1 MIYLNMS
8 YLNLD
13 QDLSIASVD
22 ALDKQLEDDEEGI
35 FNQKMD
41 IGKSILT

>member
-41 IGKSILT
+41 IGKFILT